1 MKFNKL
7 FFTIALFGLPSLS
20 RGQQTTLDIG
30 QPMGETISRHIYGQF
45 AEHLGR
51 CIYDGFYRDGKIRM
65 DIVNALKAIRVP
77 NLRWPGGCFADQY
90 HWRDGIGDKKK
101 RPATVNTQWGMV
113 IDDNSFGTNEF
124 LRLCELVGCDPYIG
138 ANVGTGSPQEMESWV
153 EYLNFNGP
161 SEMGKLRAIN
171 GHPAPYHVP
180 FWGVGNES
188 WGCGGRMTAEDY
200 ANKYR
205 EFAGFC
211 KSYPGSP
218 LKRIASGAN
227 NDDYHWTE
235 TLMHNVPLWLMQG
248 LSLHYYTLVD
258 GEEGKG
264 WATGFTETQYFK
276 GLKHALFMDSLIR
289 NHGTI
294 MDRYDPGKKVWLV
307 VDEWGISLN
316 EEPGTNP
323 AFHYQQNSLRD
334 ALIAAST
341 LNIFNNHCDRVKMAN
356 LAQTVNVLQALVL
369 TSGDSMLLTPTY
381 HVFDL
386 YKVHQ
391 DAKWVPVQLQS
402 APYYVS
408 GIDSISAINASASI
422 DSNQVIHVSLVNL
435 DPARRIAISI
445 GMGSREFSTVNAKVL
460 TSGKYTDINTF
471 ATPDKVKIKSFSD
484 FEKGNHSLSINM
496 PPQSIVVI
504 EVR

>member
-1 MKFNKL
+1 MTLNIKKL
-7 FFTIALFGLPSLS
+7 LLVMELVIFFGSVTAQSTILK
-20 RGQQTTLDIG
+20 
-30 QPMGETISRHIYGQF
+30 MGETSDEMISKHIYGQF

-65 DIVNALKAIRVP
+65 DIVDALKRIRVP

-90 HWRDGIGDKKK
+90 HWPDGVGAKAE
-101 RPATVNTQWGMV
+101 RPPTVNTQWGMV
-113 IDDNSFGTNEF
+113 VEDNSFGTHEF
-124 LRLCELVGCDPYIG
+124 LQLCGLIGCDPYIG

-153 EYLNFNGP
+153 EYLNFDGP
-161 SEMGKLRAIN
+161 SKMAQLRGAN
-171 GHPAPYHVP
+171 GHPAPVHVK

-218 LKRIASGAN
+218 LIKIASGAQN
-227 NDDYHWTE
+227 EDYNWTE
-235 TLMHNVPLWLMQG
+235 TLMHNIPLWLMQG

-276 GLKHALFMDSLIR
+276 GLKHALFMDELLKR
-289 NHGTI
+289 HGAI
-294 MDRYDPGKKVWLV
+294 MDKYDPNKKVWLV

-316 EEPGTNP
+316 EEPGSNP
-323 AFHYQQNSLRD
+323 YFHYQQNSLRD

-341 LNIFNNHCDRVKMAN
+341 LNIFNEHCDRVKMAN

-381 HVFDL
+381 WVFDL
-386 YKVHQ
+386 FKVHQ
-391 DAKWVPVQLQS
+391 NAKLVPLQLKYV
-402 APYYVS
+402 PYYRN
-408 GIDSISAINASASI
+408 GKDSILAINASASK
-422 DSNQVIHVSLVNL
+422 DSNGTVHISVVNL
-435 DPARRIAISI
+435 DPQKTIIVDIPYNS
-445 GMGSREFSTVNAKVL
+445 FSTINGKIL
-460 TSGKYTDINTF
+460 TSAHYTDINTF
-471 ATPDKVKIKSFSD
+471 ADPNHITVKEFADFKRSKSS
-484 FEKGNHSLSINM
+484 
-496 PPQSIVVI
+496 VVVNI
-504 EVR
+504 PSHAVVVLELK

>member
-1 MKFNKL
+1 MIKVNKFL
-7 FFTIALFGLPSLS
+7 LVLGFIAISSLS
-20 RGQQTTLDIG
+20 DAQTVINIG
-30 QPMGETISRHIYGQF
+30 QAGDRTISRHIYGQF

-65 DIVNALKAIRVP
+65 DIVDALKRIRVP

-90 HWRDGIGDKKK
+90 HWRDGIGEKGQ
-101 RPATVNTQWGMV
+101 RPPTVNTQWGMV
-113 IDDNSFGTNEF
+113 VDDNSFGTSEF
-124 LRLCELVGCDPYIG
+124 LRLCELIGCEPYIG
-138 ANVGTGSPQEMESWV
+138 ANVGTGSPQEMLSWV
-153 EYLNFNGP
+153 EYLNFGGP
-161 SEMGKLRAIN
+161 SEMGKLRAMN
-171 GHPAPYHVP
+171 GHPAPYHVK

-211 KSYPGSP
+211 KNYPGSP
-218 LKRIASGAN
+218 LFRIASGAQ

-235 TLMHNVPLWLMQG
+235 TLMRNIPLWLMQG

-258 GEEGKG
+258 GEDGKG

-276 GLKHALFMDSLIR
+276 GLKQCLFMDQLIQR
-289 NHGTI
+289 HEAI
-294 MDRYDPGKKVWLV
+294 MDKYDPEKKVALV

-323 AFHYQQNSLRD
+323 YFHYQQNSLRD

-369 TSGDSMLLTPTY
+369 THGDSILLTPTY
-381 HVFDL
+381 WVFDL
-386 YKVHQ
+386 FKVHQ
-391 DAKWVPVQLQS
+391 DAKYLPLQTNNV
-402 APYYVS
+402 PYYRNE
-408 GIDSISAINASASI
+408 GDSIPAINASASRN
-422 DSNQVIHVSLVNL
+422 SNDVMHISLVNL
-435 DPARRIAISI
+435 DPRQTIPVELAGVTFA
-445 GMGSREFSTVNAKVL
+445 TVSGKIL
-460 TSGKYTDINTF
+460 TSPHYTDINTF
-471 ATPDKVKIKSFSD
+471 SHRDNIENRGFSSFKKIK
-484 FEKGNHSLSINM
+484 NSLVVNM
-496 PPQSIVVI
+496 PPKSVVVL
-504 EVR
+504 ELK